1 MSNREKIELV
11 YQLLNKM
18 EECVNR
24 IKMLNAKFQQEV
36 KQYVQ

>member
-1 MSNREKIELV
+1 MSNREQIELV
-11 YQLLNKM
+11 YQLLDKM

-24 IKMLNAKFQQEV
+24 IKMLNSRFQQEV